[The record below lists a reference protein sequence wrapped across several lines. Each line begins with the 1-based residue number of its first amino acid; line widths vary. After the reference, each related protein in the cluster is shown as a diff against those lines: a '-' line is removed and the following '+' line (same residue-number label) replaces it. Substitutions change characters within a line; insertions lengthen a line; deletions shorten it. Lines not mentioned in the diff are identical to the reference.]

1 VHEGLSAL
9 DCGQGFTRRDE
20 GATMKISDVIKGKS
34 NSGVITISP
43 EASVRDLLAL
53 LAEHNIGAV
62 IVSGGG
68 TGVGGIVSERDV
80 VRKLNGND
88 AVLEAPVSE
97 IMTAVV
103 QTCELAQDVD
113 QLMGIMTEH
122 RIRHVPV
129 VEKGELV
136 AVVSIGDVV
145 KSRITQL
152 EFERDQLDNY
162 VHQT

>member
-1 VHEGLSAL
+1 M
-9 DCGQGFTRRDE
+9 R
-20 GATMKISDVIKGKS
+20 INDVLKGKA
-34 NSGVITISP
+34 GHDVITINP
-43 EASVRDLLAL
+43 DATVRDLLAL

-68 TGVGGIVSERDV
+68 TAVDGIVSERDV

-88 AVLEAPVSE
+88 AILDAAVQE

-103 QTCELAQDVD
+103 QTCEPGADVD
-113 QLMGIMTEH
+113 EVMAQMTEH

-129 VEKGELV
+129 IDDGDLV
-136 AVVSIGDVV
+136 GVVSIGDVV

-152 EFERDQLDNY
+152 TFERDQLDSY